1 MNHIL
6 KDNFIKNL
14 LKNAAGYTIDKN
26 MLKIFNINDT
36 ISEQLIKNRLSF
48 PFKDIKIKNNSLLIK
63 F

>member
-1 MNHIL
+1 MKHIL
-6 KDNFIKNL
+6 KDSFIKSL

-36 ISEQLIKNRLSF
+36 LSEQLIKNRLSF

>member
-48 PFKDIKIKNNSLLIK
+48 PFKDIKIKNNSLFIK